1 MNNWW
6 EKSTAIN
13 EIDIHVA
20 LFDFYFILSDNF
32 FYHNNVFGLNVVD
45 V

>member
-1 MNNWW
+1 M
-6 EKSTAIN
+6 EKRALQLMKLLLR
-13 EIDIHVA
+13 VA